1 MGMKPV
7 KVSQLN
13 SYIKRILQT
22 DPLLGN
28 ISVTGEIS
36 NLKFHGSGHVYFS
49 LKDEK
54 SKINCF
60 LSAGNLASLECPPA
74 EGNEVIAEGYIYLYE
89 RGGSYSLNVK
99 NMENAGQGD
108 LAATFERLKKK
119 LESEGLFDKSKKK
132 TIPVFPKKIAVV
144 TSATGAAVRDIV
156 KIIKG
161 KNDCV
166 DIVIYPVLVQGP
178 AAAEE
183 ISSAIDDI
191 NINYPDVD
199 IIIAGRGG
207 GSMEELWAF
216 NEEIVAR
223 SIYASD
229 IPVISAV
236 GHETD
241 FTIADFVADMR
252 AETPT
257 AAADKAVPDTYALR
271 DYIASIG
278 REMKRSLKMTT
289 DNKSKQLQLL
299 NPRNFGRDIQSRIAL
314 EQLNLDNIMS
324 DIENYTKTMIA
335 GLKHRADLAKE
346 TMNSADP
353 KSILKKGYSVVTDA
367 DGNVITDV
375 GSLRK
380 DQVVNIEAAKGKAQ
394 ARVITSQNTE
404 TQQ

>member
-166 DIVIYPVLVQGP
+166 DIVI
-178 AAAEE
+178 
-183 ISSAIDDI
+183 
-191 NINYPDVD
+191 
-199 IIIAGRGG
+199 
-207 GSMEELWAF
+207 
-216 NEEIVAR
+216 
-223 SIYASD
+223 
-229 IPVISAV
+229 
-236 GHETD
+236 
-241 FTIADFVADMR
+241 
-252 AETPT
+252 
-257 AAADKAVPDTYALR
+257 
-271 DYIASIG
+271 
-278 REMKRSLKMTT
+278 
-289 DNKSKQLQLL
+289 
-299 NPRNFGRDIQSRIAL
+299 
-314 EQLNLDNIMS
+314 
-324 DIENYTKTMIA
+324 
-335 GLKHRADLAKE
+335 
-346 TMNSADP
+346 
-353 KSILKKGYSVVTDA
+353 
-367 DGNVITDV
+367 
-375 GSLRK
+375 
-380 DQVVNIEAAKGKAQ
+380 
-394 ARVITSQNTE
+394 
-404 TQQ
+404 